1 MTIKNSGVLSPIAVI
16 ERIQGLIMERFH
28 EAFLKVDA
36 AMDEL
41 GPEDEDEKNLF
52 GYNLYYT
59 VQREMRK
66 LDGMVPSLTVE
77 SKANRTK
84 SANHAELRLDGIVST
99 FSSAR
104 WETGLSRFAVFR
116 MELMQPRLFDT
127 GPSGEVVS
135 PLHPDKAYVEI
146 VYGRRGRK
154 LAFVKAVCR
163 TTPQQEVLFLFG
175 ADKSDASSGRHDQVE
190 QVNPVNWFGE

>member
-66 LDGMVPSLTVE
+66 LDGMVPS
-77 SKANRTK
+77 
-84 SANHAELRLDGIVST
+84 
-99 FSSAR
+99 FSPNPPKGCVGAGYAR
-104 WETGLSRFAVFR
+104 E
-116 MELMQPRLFDT
+116 E
-127 GPSGEVVS
+127 
-135 PLHPDKAYVEI
+135 K
-146 VYGRRGRK
+146 RG
-154 LAFVKAVCR
+154 
-163 TTPQQEVLFLFG
+163 
-175 ADKSDASSGRHDQVE
+175 
-190 QVNPVNWFGE
+190 